1 MVWAHSVSYDLINWI
16 HLNHAIEPSEPYD
29 INSCWSGSATILPGE
44 EQPIILYTGIDN
56 NKHQVQNLVMPKNLS
71 DPFLREWVK
80 HPQNPV
86 ITPPNG
92 VEVNNFRDPSTAWL
106 GKDGKWRVVIG
117 AQNGDEG
124 KAVLYQNFFP
134 VSINSLNGVD
144 TSVPNQS
151 VRHVLKISY
160 FRRHE
165 DYYFLGKYVYD
176 EANFIPDVK
185 FTGTSLDLRYDYGKF
200 YASKS
205 FFDHAK
211 SRRILWGWV
220 NECDTTQ
227 DDVEKGWAGLQCIPR
242 QVWLDENGKRL
253 MQWPIEEVEKL
264 RDKQI
269 SIIGEKLVG
278 GSTLEVSGITAS
290 QRRRTSA
297 DGISARRSA
306 RDDGGAGGPG
316 EAETPRSDGIWDRN
330 AVENRWNGRR
340 NRDEEPLERAARL
353 ISAETPRSDGIWA
366 VETRRRA
373 TGAGGRNAI
382 SAAIWIGTRRLKR
395 DLRCPPFIPVEQRRR
410 CGTAGPGPAA
420 DHRQSRGLRRA
431 TRLRLPADDS
441 TAAAQML
448 RSGIIGPFGLL
459 ALASEDQ
466 TEHTA
471 IFFRIYRATSR
482 YLCLMCSDQSR
493 SSLRQ
498 DLDKATYGTIF
509 DIVPNLKTISL
520 RSLIDRSI
528 IESFGEKGKICITS
542 RVYPSLAIDKDAH
555 LYVFN
560 NGSKSVVISELN
572 AWSMKQAEFG
582 QEKSINK

>member
-1 MVWAHSVSYDLINWI
+1 MEINHASPHSIYSIKYKVPEKQPYRTWYHFQPPQNWMNDPNAPMYFKGVYHFFYQHNPHAATFGEKMVWAHSVSYDLINWI
-16 HLNHAIEPSEPYD
+16 HLNHVIEPSEPYD
-29 INSCWSGSATILPGE
+29 INSCWSGSATILPSE
-44 EQPIILYTGIDN
+44 EEPVILYTGIDK
-56 NKHQVQNLVMPKNLS
+56 NKHQVQNIAMPKNPS

-86 ITPPNG
+86 MTPPSG
-92 VEVNNFRDPSTAWL
+92 VEVNSFRDPSTAWQ

-124 KAVLYQNFFP
+124 KAIVYQSEDFVNWTLELNPFFATDNTGVCECPDFFP
-134 VSINSLNGVD
+134 VYINKSTNGVD
-144 TSVPNQS
+144 TSVQNQS

-176 EANFIPDVK
+176 EGNFIPDVK
-185 FTGTSLDLRYDYGKF
+185 FTGTGSDLRLDYGKF

-211 SRRILWGWV
+211 NMRILWAWV

-227 DDVEKGWAGLQCIPR
+227 DDIEKGWAGLQCIPR
-242 QVWLDENGKRL
+242 QVWLDESGKRL

-264 RDKQI
+264 RDNHI
-269 SIIGEKLVG
+269 SITGENLVG
-278 GSTLEVSGITAS
+278 GSIIEVSGITAS
-290 QRRRTSA
+290 QA
-297 DGISARRSA
+297 DVEVLFEL
-306 RDDGGAGGPG
+306 P
-316 EAETPRSDGIWDRN
+316 ELENAEWLDQSEVDPHLLCS
-330 AVENRWNGRR
+330 
-340 NRDEEPLERAARL
+340 EEYA
-353 ISAETPRSDGIWA
+353 S
-366 VETRRRA
+366 
-373 TGAGGRNAI
+373 
-382 SAAIWIGTRRLKR
+382 
-395 DLRCPPFIPVEQRRR
+395 
-410 CGTAGPGPAA
+410 
-420 DHRQSRGLRRA
+420 
-431 TRLRLPADDS
+431 
-441 TAAAQML
+441 

-471 IFFRIYRATSR
+471 VFFRIYRAPNR
-482 YLCLMCSDQSR
+482 YVCLMCSDQSR

-498 DLDKATYGTIF
+498 DLDKTTYGTIF
-509 DIVPNLKTISL
+509 DIDPNLKTISL

-528 IESFGEKGKICITS
+528 IESFGEKGRICITS

-560 NGSKSVVISELN
+560 SGSQSVVISKLN

-582 QEKSINK
+582 QEESINKQ